1 MRRKGGR
8 ERRVLRAFR
17 VPRIHCC
24 DWSLRILQKEK
35 KRIDSPLT
43 ELDDVLETIHNL
55 QPTGR
60 INLTNVPSMEPPIF
74 IDRFFGGFMVVEI
87 SRADV
92 ETFETYSDWM
102 GQPKVS

>member
-1 MRRKGGR
+1 M
-8 ERRVLRAFR
+8 
-17 VPRIHCC
+17 
-24 DWSLRILQKEK
+24 
-35 KRIDSPLT
+35 DSPLA

-55 QPTGR
+55 QSTGR